1 MHHRYLIGVPMVKVE
16 TLGAGGGSIVNVNNG
31 ALQVG
36 PKSAGSEP
44 GPICYGRGGAAPT
57 VTDALVMLGI
67 LSTDEGFAGGSFR
80 LTRNGVDE
88 AFQAIGDEMGYGA
101 EDAAFDAWRVVN
113 ANMSQGVRRTTA
125 GKGIDPKDLVMLAY
139 GGNGPAFAAIQAEDL
154 GIGKVLVPK
163 ASPTF
168 SALGTLVAN
177 PTIDEERSYI
187 AKATELD
194 LNKVRALWD
203 DVGTRAERYFR
214 DAGFKTDDI
223 AVSYQLNMRYP
234 GQNFSLTFDYEAAG
248 KLHDLSFIDE
258 GFGARA
264 IALFNQRH
272 MAEYNHIREHETPEI
287 SGVRLVARVAT
298 PSPDASGGF
307 TRTAPAPKPAKT
319 RRANLGKGFTET
331 PIYLGADLVPGS
343 EVASPAIIEESFTTI
358 VVYPGW
364 KARVDDAGDYELVKG

>member
-1 MHHRYLIGVPMVKVE
+1 MS
-16 TLGAGGGSIVNVNNG
+16 T
-31 ALQVG
+31 
-36 PKSAGSEP
+36 SAE
-44 GPICYGRGGAAPT
+44 
-57 VTDALVMLGI
+57 
-67 LSTDEGFAGGSFR
+67 
-80 LTRNGVDE
+80 
-88 AFQAIGDEMGYGA
+88 Q
-101 EDAAFDAWRVVN
+101 AAFDAWRVVN

-125 GKGIDPKDLVMLAY
+125 GKGINPKDLVMLAY

-194 LNKVRALWD
+194 LGKVHSLWD
-203 DVGTRAERYFR
+203 DVGKRAEKYFR
-214 DAGFKTDDI
+214 DAGFKADDI
-223 AVSYQLNMRYP
+223 KVAYQLNMRYP
-234 GQNFSLTFDYEAAG
+234 GQNFSLTFDYKADG
-248 KLHDLSFIDE
+248 KLHDLSFVDE
-258 GFGARA
+258 SFGARA
-264 IALFNQRH
+264 IELFNQRH

-287 SGVRLVARVAT
+287 SGVRLVARAAT

-307 TRTAPAPKPAKT
+307 ASAAPTPKPAKT
-319 RRANLGKGFTET
+319 RRANLGKGFAET
-331 PIYLGADLVPGS
+331 PIYRGADLAPGS